1 MAVLCAAR
9 DFFFVLFARARSID
23 RSVLWQSVS
32 PRTRERWSCC
42 ASAHVGTCTQKK
54 SNEKSHASD
63 TPSHSFFFILW
74 SCRQVDIR
82 RAASTATTITTT
94 TMNEPLVRPE
104 TAALIQ
110 QLYNNTHAR
119 SISPLARIL
128 VDRYVR
134 LVAFPCAVLVMIIS
148 GALLSWLLWP
158 INIHNVSWDAI
169 VVTVVPTLLGIATG
183 LVLLVRVLREIGRAE
198 KWIRWAEAVGV
209 VRTPRFYEQ
218 EIMNGELCGA
228 KVDPSIFGAG
238 PCAFE
243 LREEIRKRFIN
254 IAFNP

>member
-1 MAVLCAAR
+1 
-9 DFFFVLFARARSID
+9 
-23 RSVLWQSVS
+23 
-32 PRTRERWSCC
+32 
-42 ASAHVGTCTQKK
+42 
-54 SNEKSHASD
+54 
-63 TPSHSFFFILW
+63 
-74 SCRQVDIR
+74 
-82 RAASTATTITTT
+82 
-94 TMNEPLVRPE
+94 MNEPLLRPE

-110 QLYNNTHAR
+110 QLYSDTHAR
-119 SISPLARIL
+119 SIYTLGSIL
-128 VDRYVR
+128 MDRYIR
-134 LVAFPCAVLVMIIS
+134 LLIFPCAVLVMIIS

-218 EIMNGELCGA
+218 EIRSGKLCGA
-228 KVDPSIFGAG
+228 EADPSISGAG

-243 LREEIRKRFIN
+243 TRKKLHERYPNTTFYL
-254 IAFNP
+254 